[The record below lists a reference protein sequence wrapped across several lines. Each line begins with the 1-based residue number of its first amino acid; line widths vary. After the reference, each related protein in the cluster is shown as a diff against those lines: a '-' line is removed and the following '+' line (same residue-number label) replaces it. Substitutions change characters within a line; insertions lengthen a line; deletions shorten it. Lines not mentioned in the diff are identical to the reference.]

1 MISRLFCLKT
11 KVTGDFEYK
20 MVNKMKNSRI
30 LVTGGAGFIGSN
42 LVKTLLESGNEVVAL
57 DNFITGKRENIS
69 AFSNCKNFYF
79 IEGDIRDADLCRKAV
94 DGIDYVLH
102 QAALGAIPRA
112 IKDPATTT
120 QINICGFV
128 NMLHAAKDAGVKR
141 FIYASS
147 SSVYGDNKTLPKQEH
162 LIGKPLNPYAITK
175 YTNELFA
182 ENFYSLYGIETIG
195 LRYFNVFG
203 PNQDSNGA
211 YAAVIPKFADALINH
226 NSPRINGDG
235 SYSRDFTYIDNV
247 VKANILAMT
256 VKDPQAVNQVYN
268 IAAGK
273 RTTILE
279 LFKILRDEL
288 TKYDSEIIKI
298 EPLFGNIRTGDIP
311 HSSAS
316 IEKAENMLGYSP
328 EIDVE
333 TGIRKTIP
341 FWLGQKKEMVQ

>member
-1 MISRLFCLKT
+1 
-11 KVTGDFEYK
+11 
-20 MVNKMKNSRI
+20 MKNSRI

-102 QAALGAIPRA
+102 QAALGAIPRS

-147 SSVYGDNKTLPKQEH
+147 SSVYGDNKTLPKEEH

-182 ENFYSLYGIETIG
+182 ENFYSLYGIE
-195 LRYFNVFG
+195 
-203 PNQDSNGA
+203 P
-211 YAAVIPKFADALINH
+211 
-226 NSPRINGDG
+226 
-235 SYSRDFTYIDNV
+235 
-247 VKANILAMT
+247 
-256 VKDPQAVNQVYN
+256 
-268 IAAGK
+268 
-273 RTTILE
+273 
-279 LFKILRDEL
+279 
-288 TKYDSEIIKI
+288 
-298 EPLFGNIRTGDIP
+298 
-311 HSSAS
+311 
-316 IEKAENMLGYSP
+316 
-328 EIDVE
+328 
-333 TGIRKTIP
+333 
-341 FWLGQKKEMVQ
+341 